1 MLLRIR
7 RNEQGIALFFVLWI
21 LALLS
26 VIVGEFC
33 HTMRAEVNMTGDFSY
48 RTKAYYAAYAG
59 IEKGIQEIVK
69 SRMLLPPRN
78 KTNEEAGKEDIRWRI
93 NSAVP
98 PMQLGDEYFE
108 VRIDNESGK
117 VNINRAGPQ
126 LLRMILRPFDLEDHE
141 KDVIVDSI
149 LDWRDKDHLHRL
161 NGAENDYY
169 EKLPHPYT
177 CKDGDFDSIAE
188 LLLVRGVTEEIFYG
202 GLRNMVTVVGTRV
215 PQKKGQRFSKIN
227 LNAASSSMLASLP
240 MMTEDMVK
248 EIQTFREE
256 KDFTSLNELASIVGP
271 TVYQAAIRY
280 LTLQLG
286 PYYTIRST
294 GFARDRTV
302 VSTLSTVIKI
312 DNRAPNHYQVLKWND
327 SPEALKPEPK
337 SFQH

>member
-7 RNEQGIALFFVLWI
+7 KNEQGIALFFVLWI

-78 KTNEEAGKEDIRWRI
+78 KTNEEAGEEDIRWRI
-93 NSAVP
+93 NRAVP
-98 PMQLGDEYFE
+98 PIQLGDEYFE

-117 VNINRAGPQ
+117 VNINRAGNQ

-141 KDVIVDSI
+141 KNVIVDSI

-169 EKLPHPYT
+169 EQLPHPYT

-188 LLLVRGVTEEIFYG
+188 LLLVRGVTEKIFYG

-215 PQKKGQRFSKIN
+215 PQKKKKKI
-227 LNAASSSMLASLP
+227 
-240 MMTEDMVK
+240 
-248 EIQTFREE
+248 
-256 KDFTSLNELASIVGP
+256 
-271 TVYQAAIRY
+271 Y
-280 LTLQLG
+280 
-286 PYYTIRST
+286 
-294 GFARDRTV
+294 
-302 VSTLSTVIKI
+302 
-312 DNRAPNHYQVLKWND
+312 
-327 SPEALKPEPK
+327 
-337 SFQH
+337 